1 MKNLVLLRHAKSSWD
16 YDVAD
21 RNRPLAKKGI
31 QRIQAMAKVCES
43 TFTSVQQYYSS
54 PANRALHTATIL
66 FHELQ
71 LPMKRLQLD
80 EALYTFEAS
89 KVLTAVPFSLIDTLL
104 VDAPASLPDEPVIV
118 GAVSSAVVKL
128 RDVLSLI
135 PA

>member
-31 QRIQAMAKVCES
+31 HCIQAIAKVCES

-89 KVLTAVPFSLIDTLL
+89 GVLAAINR
-104 VDAPASLPDEPVIV
+104 LPDELDSVCF
-118 GAVSSAVVKL
+118 AVSYTHLTLPTILLV
-128 RDVLSLI
+128 
-135 PA
+135 